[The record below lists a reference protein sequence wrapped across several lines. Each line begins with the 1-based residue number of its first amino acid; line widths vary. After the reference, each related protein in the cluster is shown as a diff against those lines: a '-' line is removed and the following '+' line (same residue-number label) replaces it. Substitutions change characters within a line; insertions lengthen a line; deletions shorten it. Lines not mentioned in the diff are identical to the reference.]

1 MAATSANTVTT
12 LKARQKF
19 AQAHG
24 SGDPVPKIEKIGW
37 GTGGHD
43 QSTGQP
49 IFPDDG
55 ATVVPGEFIR
65 KNIAQ
70 QSYPNSVTVR
80 VLGVLES
87 AEGLNKSVSAC
98 GLYDAAGDLIAL
110 KTFTPKG
117 VDEDTRLEIEWDEE
131 F

>member
-1 MAATSANTVTT
+1 MATSANTVTT
-12 LKARQKF
+12 IRAREKF
-19 AQAHG
+19 TQAHG
-24 SGDPVPKIEKIGW
+24 DGTPVPKIKQVGW

-43 QSTGQP
+43 PVTRLA
-49 IFPDDG
+49 IFPNDSS
-55 ATVVPGEFIR
+55 AIVPGEFIR
-65 KNIAQ
+65 KDIAER
-70 QSYPNSVTVR
+70 SYPTSVTVR

-87 AEGLNKSVSAC
+87 AEGIGKDVSAC
-98 GLYDAAGDLIAL
+98 GLYDAAGELVAL